1 MQELSRD
8 LILTID
14 FAKGISMM
22 TSSKKG
28 DEVRRYFISVEKSF
42 KKIIAAPKVPQTYL
56 EALEAHVQTLKQL
69 ETTGEKLLQAENKI
83 AVLSHSG
90 KLYTT
95 TEIAKELWMQSAMEL
110 NKALEEQQI
119 QFKINGTWVLKAWHM
134 KKWYTSTKQLMVND
148 RVIYDTKWTQTGRE
162 FILSKFSNLQ

>member
-1 MQELSRD
+1 M
-8 LILTID
+8 ILTID

-95 TEIAKELWMQSAMEL
+95 TEIAKEL
-110 NKALEEQQI
+110 
-119 QFKINGTWVLKAWHM
+119 
-134 KKWYTSTKQLMVND
+134 
-148 RVIYDTKWTQTGRE
+148 
-162 FILSKFSNLQ
+162 